1 MLLHRILTALV
12 GVPAV
17 LAAIWFG
24 PPWLT
29 LLAAAAALIGVREA
43 YRLHPP
49 TPMPEPTP
57 TTDAFP
63 SSSFRRKPESRA
75 EIDALP
81 SSSFRRKPESVA
93 EIDALPSSSFRRKP
107 ESVAEID
114 ALPSSS
120 FRRKP
125 ESEAEMDAFPS
136 SSFRRKP
143 ESVAEMNARPSS
155 SFRRKPESVAEID
168 ALPSSSFRRKPESG
182 AEIDGRN
189 ADAGDT
195 DNAGNADSASNDDN
209 DAPAPAFRHT
219 RLPLLLGGAWAVALV
234 LAGELAGSAA
244 DFARAAAGICIAG
257 VIIASLWMVAAWH
270 GRRPLTAM
278 LYLSAA
284 PVYIGGAL
292 ACAVALRGIVGA
304 EVELPLP
311 TAGAALP
318 DSPQPGIPLLDETL
332 FDDPGTPPPVAL
344 TDLASSDLPPADLA
358 LAMDG
363 GEIAEIGE
371 LPAQQQTGSAV
382 QPNGGGNSVGDG
394 GVWLLPAIAGGGF
407 AVAAANLLT
416 AGGWWLLLGILTV
429 YAADTGA
436 YAVGRRFGRHPMAPG
451 ISPGK
456 SWEGAAGGMAG
467 AVIAAVVLGLLFPV
481 RLQIWQLAGIGV
493 ILGIV
498 SPLGDLL
505 ESKIKRRAGV
515 KDSGGL
521 FPGHGGMLDRL
532 DSLLPSLMV
541 VYLLALLLAPQP

>member
-29 LLAAAAALIGVREA
+29 LLAAAAAVIGVREA
-43 YRLHPP
+43 YRLYPP
-49 TPMPEPTP
+49 TTAPAAIPADDIPP
-57 TTDAFP
+57 ALDAGL
-63 SSSFRRKPESRA
+63 RRNDGVA
-75 EIDALP
+75 DDAD
-81 SSSFRRKPESVA
+81 
-93 EIDALPSSSFRRKP
+93 DAGN
-107 ESVAEID
+107 D
-114 ALPSSS
+114 
-120 FRRKP
+120 
-125 ESEAEMDAFPS
+125 
-136 SSFRRKP
+136 
-143 ESVAEMNARPSS
+143 
-155 SFRRKPESVAEID
+155 
-168 ALPSSSFRRKPESG
+168 
-182 AEIDGRN
+182 DGSRN
-189 ADAGDT
+189 ADAATPSFQD
-195 DNAGNADSASNDDN
+195 
-209 DAPAPAFRHT
+209 T
-219 RLPLLLGGAWAVALV
+219 RLPLLLGGVWAVALV

-244 DFARAAAGICIAG
+244 DFARAAAGICLAG
-257 VIIASLWMVAAWH
+257 AIVAALWMIAAWH
-270 GRRPLTAM
+270 GRRPLTAA
-278 LYLSAA
+278 LYLTAA

-292 ACAVALRGIVGA
+292 ACAVALRGIIGA

-311 TAGAALP
+311 AAGASLADGP
-318 DSPQPGIPLLDETL
+318 PPGVTLLDETL
-332 FDDPGTPPPVAL
+332 FDDPGTLPPLPL
-344 TDLASSDLPPADLA
+344 TDLALGDSSPAVVSP
-358 LAMDG
+358 AMNG

-371 LPAQQQTGSAV
+371 PTAQQQAGAGS
-382 QPNGGGNSVGDG
+382 GDGNS
-394 GVWLLPAIAGGGF
+394 GVWLLPSVVGGGL

-416 AGGWWLLLGILTV
+416 AGGWWLLLGILAV

-436 YAVGRRFGRHPMAPG
+436 YAVGRMIGRHPMAPG

-467 AVIAAVVLGLLFPV
+467 AVIAAVVLGILFPV

-541 VYLLALLLAPQP
+541 VYLLALLFTPQP

>member
-29 LLAAAAALIGVREA
+29 LLAAAAAVIGVREA

-49 TPMPEPTP
+49 TPLPETTP
-57 TTDAFP
+57 TTDT
-63 SSSFRRKPESRA
+63 
-75 EIDALP
+75 
-81 SSSFRRKPESVA
+81 
-93 EIDALPSSSFRRKP
+93 
-107 ESVAEID
+107 
-114 ALPSSS
+114 
-120 FRRKP
+120 
-125 ESEAEMDAFPS
+125 
-136 SSFRRKP
+136 
-143 ESVAEMNARPSS
+143 
-155 SFRRKPESVAEID
+155 
-168 ALPSSSFRRKPESG
+168 LPSSSFRRKPESG
-182 AEIDGRN
+182 AEMDDR
-189 ADAGDT
+189 ADAAGST
-195 DNAGNADSASNDDN
+195 DGASNNGN
-209 DAPAPAFRHT
+209 DAAAPAFRDT

-257 VIIASLWMVAAWH
+257 VIIAALWMVAAWH
-270 GRRPLTAM
+270 GRRPLTAL

-292 ACAVALRGIVGA
+292 ACAVALRGIGGA

-318 DSPQPGIPLLDETL
+318 DSPQPGVPLLDETL

-344 TDLASSDLPPADLA
+344 TDLASSNLSPTDLA
-358 LAMDG
+358 PAMDG

-371 LPAQQQTGSAV
+371 LQAHHPAGA
-382 QPNGGGNSVGDG
+382 GGGPN

-407 AVAAANLLT
+407 AVSAANLLAT
-416 AGGWWLLLGILTV
+416 GGWWLLLGILAV

-436 YAVGRRFGRHPMAPG
+436 YAVGRLIGRHPMAPG

-505 ESKIKRRAGV
+505 ESKIKRRAGA

-532 DSLLPSLMV
+532 DSLLPSLIV
-541 VYLLALLLAPQP
+541 VYLLALLLTPQP

>member
-29 LLAAAAALIGVREA
+29 LLAAAAAVIGVREA

-57 TTDAFP
+57 TTDA
-63 SSSFRRKPESRA
+63 
-75 EIDALP
+75 
-81 SSSFRRKPESVA
+81 
-93 EIDALPSSSFRRKP
+93 
-107 ESVAEID
+107 
-114 ALPSSS
+114 
-120 FRRKP
+120 
-125 ESEAEMDAFPS
+125 
-136 SSFRRKP
+136 
-143 ESVAEMNARPSS
+143 RPSS
-155 SFRRKPESVAEID
+155 SFRRKPESVVEMD
-168 ALPSSSFRRKPESG
+168 ASPSSSFQRKPESVVERD
-182 AEIDGRN
+182 ARN

-195 DNAGNADSASNDDN
+195 GNADGASNDDN
-209 DAPAPAFRHT
+209 DAAAPAYRHT
-219 RLPLLLGGAWAVALV
+219 RLPLLLGGAWAIALV

-278 LYLSAA
+278 LYLAAA

-311 TAGAALP
+311 TAGADAMLS

-358 LAMDG
+358 PAMDG

-371 LPAQQQTGSAV
+371 LPAQQQAGSAV
-382 QPNGGGNSVGDG
+382 QLNGGGTSGVWTN

-416 AGGWWLLLGILTV
+416 AGGWWLLLGILAV

-436 YAVGRRFGRHPMAPG
+436 YAVGRLIGRHPMAPG

>member
-1 MLLHRILTALV
+1 
-12 GVPAV
+12 
-17 LAAIWFG
+17 
-24 PPWLT
+24 
-29 LLAAAAALIGVREA
+29 
-43 YRLHPP
+43 
-49 TPMPEPTP
+49 
-57 TTDAFP
+57 
-63 SSSFRRKPESRA
+63 
-75 EIDALP
+75 
-81 SSSFRRKPESVA
+81 
-93 EIDALPSSSFRRKP
+93 
-107 ESVAEID
+107 
-114 ALPSSS
+114 
-120 FRRKP
+120 
-125 ESEAEMDAFPS
+125 MD
-136 SSFRRKP
+136 
-143 ESVAEMNARPSS
+143 
-155 SFRRKPESVAEID
+155 D
-168 ALPSSSFRRKPESG
+168 
-182 AEIDGRN
+182 RN

-195 DNAGNADSASNDDN
+195 DNAGGASNDDN
-209 DAPAPAFRHT
+209 DAAAPAFRHT

-257 VIIASLWMVAAWH
+257 MIIAALWMVAAWH

-292 ACAVALRGIVGA
+292 ACAVALRGIIGA

-311 TAGAALP
+311 AAGTSLP

-344 TDLASSDLPPADLA
+344 TDLASSNLSPADLA
-358 LAMDG
+358 PAMDG

-371 LPAQQQTGSAV
+371 LPAPQQAGSAV
-382 QPNGGGNSVGDG
+382 QPNGVWTSGVWTN